1 MDRDTHLKHLLTAF
15 VAISLFFLITW
26 MIYLGQEVLVPLA
39 YAVVAAFVL
48 VQVVDWLGRLPI
60 IGRTPLWSRH
70 VVVLA
75 AFLIAVA
82 VLVVQVRIN
91 VEALIGRLPDYQ
103 VNISLLLDRVDAR
116 FGLDQYW
123 DGGLSRALLSQFNPQ
138 AIARSFLGALGS
150 LGGLVLLIFL
160 YTAFVLAEY
169 ANFVGKLHT
178 ALGDSRDVEQALRV
192 TGDINQRIGGFL
204 AIKTVV
210 NLFLGIISYAALVVL
225 GIELAGFWAI
235 VIGVLNYIPY
245 LGSFAAV
252 SFPVVMALAQSGSIR
267 VAATTLVVLTIL
279 QVIVG
284 SFVEPRMIGQRV
296 NLSPLVVLISL
307 AGWYALWG
315 FSGAVLAI
323 PLTVILLSV
332 LSTMEFTRPLAILLS
347 NNGRV

>member
-1 MDRDTHLKHLLTAF
+1 
-15 VAISLFFLITW
+15 
-26 MIYLGQEVLVPLA
+26 VPLA

-210 NLFLGIISYAALVVL
+210 NLILGIISYAALVVL

-332 LSTMEFTRPLAILLS
+332 LSTMEFTRPVAILLS